1 MMTGCL
7 FFRTKGVDADTSLN
21 VTLLGERFTLSCK
34 SEDRDALEAAVAT
47 VRELLAKM
55 LAANPALTAQQAA
68 LLVAVRAVSQSA
80 ERREEVSDFE
90 KALTSRVERLEKLLR
105 QR

>member
-1 MMTGCL
+1 
-7 FFRTKGVDADTSLN
+7 
-21 VTLLGERFTLSCK
+21 
-34 SEDRDALEAAVAT
+34 
-47 VRELLAKM
+47 M